1 MKGIIF
7 ARPPQT
13 MRKEA
18 MQRVDIVE
26 GEEDTRTQAG
36 PRGVGRSLGT
46 DAKSTRSSS
55 RRGSGRGQWA
65 RGLWVLPGGQRER
78 VLRACARLNASRAAS
93 WSRSLGAQTFL
104 RAIEMPVRVFFML
117 PSG

>member
-1 MKGIIF
+1 MKRIIRF

-36 PRGVGRSLGT
+36 PRGVGRRLGT
-46 DAKSTRSSS
+46 GAKYHRDE
-55 RRGSGRGQWA
+55 GQAGANGPADSGYC
-65 RGLWVLPGGQRER
+65 RE
-78 VLRACARLNASRAAS
+78 VSG
-93 WSRSLGAQTFL
+93 SRSCGPAP
-104 RAIEMPVRVFFML
+104 A
-117 PSG
+117 

>member
-18 MQRVDIVE
+18 MQRVDLVE
-26 GEEDTRTQAG
+26 GEDDTRTQAG
-36 PRGVGRSLGT
+36 PRGVGRRLGT

-55 RRGSGRGQWA
+55 RRGSGRGQWP
-65 RGLWVLPGGQRER
+65 RTLGNWPGSGER
-78 VLRACARLNASRAAS
+78 VLRACAR
-93 WSRSLGAQTFL
+93 
-104 RAIEMPVRVFFML
+104 
-117 PSG
+117 